1 MGRRVGERDE
11 SGVNRRM
18 ARRAAAR
25 EVLFLGLSAAGA
37 WLFINHELLYL
48 EAPYRPSSAP
58 LGAYSLATAVIYL
71 FLRGALII
79 ARGPEGKDSSGRR
92 EVSTVPRGTQSAA
105 ATVRPRPRASVPS
118 APSVPPAVAF
128 RKAVLSAR
136 SIDPRPP
143 DPLAEDSLGLEADA
157 VASGNRVL
165 KEPWRP
171 SWMALDSR
179 QR

>member
-105 ATVRPRPRASVPS
+105 AQGCTEREIHRPTAS
-118 APSVPPAVAF
+118 
-128 RKAVLSAR
+128 
-136 SIDPRPP
+136 RPP
-143 DPLAEDSLGLEADA
+143 RRGFARTRG
-157 VASGNRVL
+157 
-165 KEPWRP
+165 
-171 SWMALDSR
+171 
-179 QR
+179 